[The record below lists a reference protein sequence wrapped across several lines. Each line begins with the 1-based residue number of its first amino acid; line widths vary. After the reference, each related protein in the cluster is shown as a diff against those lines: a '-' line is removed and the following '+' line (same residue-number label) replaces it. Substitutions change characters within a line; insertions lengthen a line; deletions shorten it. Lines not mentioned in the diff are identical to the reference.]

1 MRAINLFS
9 VAGHITEVPA
19 DPGPS
24 VAKMTP
30 PFLYMEWPSHDS
42 KKMLLVTSV
51 NFSLDLTGVHNLR
64 KKHRRIQSKL
74 GSLEPAMKRVK
85 YF

>member
-1 MRAINLFS
+1 
-9 VAGHITEVPA
+9 
-19 DPGPS
+19 
-24 VAKMTP
+24 
-30 PFLYMEWPSHDS
+30 MEWPSHDS

-74 GSLEPAMKRVK
+74 GSLEPAIKWVK

>member
-42 KKMLLVTSV
+42 KKMLLGTSV

-74 GSLEPAMKRVK
+74 GSLEPAIKRVK

>member
-1 MRAINLFS
+1 VRAFNLFS
-9 VAGHITEVPA
+9 

-24 VAKMTP
+24 EAKMTP
-30 PFLYMEWPSHDS
+30 PFPYMEWLPHDS

>member
-1 MRAINLFS
+1 
-9 VAGHITEVPA
+9 
-19 DPGPS
+19 
-24 VAKMTP
+24 
-30 PFLYMEWPSHDS
+30 
-42 KKMLLVTSV
+42 MLLVTSV

>member
-42 KKMLLVTSV
+42 KKMLLGTSV

-74 GSLEPAMKRVK
+74 GSLEPAIKRVT